1 MTQKNFELNC
11 DVGEGIGQDHLIMP
25 FLDACS
31 IACGGHA
38 GDEDSM
44 KLTVELALTN
54 NVSIGAHPSFPDK
67 DNFGRAMM
75 KISPDRLTESLYN
88 QVTDLA
94 VICKNA
100 GTNLTHI
107 KTHGALYNLATKDV
121 TTARLILDAL
131 KDFRHI
137 PFLAPDQSIFSLLAK
152 TNSWKVKT
160 EAFADRRY
168 NEDRSLM
175 SRSQEDA
182 VITDPRLAQAQVLSI
197 VKKGWAKSINDTK
210 VNLRAE
216 TFCVHGD
223 NPNAVEILKAL
234 KDIQK

>member
-1 MTQKNFELNC
+1 MNC
-11 DVGEGIGQDHLIMP
+11 DVGEGIGQDDLIMP

-38 GDEDSM
+38 GDKDSM
-44 KLTVELALTN
+44 KLTAELALTY

-75 KISPDRLTESLYN
+75 KISPERLAESLYN

-94 VICKNA
+94 VICKSA

-107 KTHGALYNLATKDV
+107 KTHGALYNLAAKDEA
-121 TTARLILDAL
+121 TARLILKAL
-131 KDFRHI
+131 KDFRHL
-137 PFLAPDQSIFSLLAK
+137 PFLAPYKSVFSKLAK
-152 TNSWKVKT
+152 INSWKVKS

-168 NEDRSLM
+168 NQDRSLVD
-175 SRSQEDA
+175 RTQQDA
-182 VITDPRLAQAQVLSI
+182 VITDPRLAQSQVLSI
-197 VKKGWAKSINDTK
+197 VKFGWIKCINGANVSLNAD
-210 VNLRAE
+210 

-223 NPNAVEILKAL
+223 NPNAIEILKAL